1 MTRDTAPEDVLA
13 YAPRYRRIEQALRV
27 RLAAMQPDDPL
38 PSEAQL
44 SQEFSVSRM
53 TARAA
58 VTRLVE
64 DGLAYRESGRG
75 TFVAAPPARRR
86 ADSLVRFSE
95 EMRRRGRR
103 PSSRLIHRER
113 RPARDNEVHRLRLRA
128 PAEVIA
134 IQRVRLADDVP
145 VAVEDAIFPSKLEAL
160 LAADVTDRSLHE
172 TLVELGYVPS
182 SGHATITAVN
192 ADVPTSHVL
201 EVDDGTALLVEQRLI
216 LDQNGDSLELTQS
229 RYVAHRYA
237 LEVSF
242 DVDDA

>member
-1 MTRDTAPEDVLA
+1 MQPDLA
-13 YAPRYRRIEQALRV
+13 SDALAFAPRYRRIEQALRV
-27 RLAAMQPDDPL
+27 RLAAMRPDDPL

-75 TFVAAPPARRR
+75 TFVAAPPTPRR
-86 ADSLVRFSE
+86 ADNLVRFSA
-95 EMRRRGRR
+95 EMRRQGRR

-113 RPARDNEVHRLRLRA
+113 RPASAEETRRLRLRA
-128 PAEVIA
+128 GAQVVA
-134 IQRVRLADDVP
+134 IRRVRLADGEP
-145 VAVEDAIFPSKLEAL
+145 VAVEDAVFPGDLDAL
-160 LAADVTDRSLHE
+160 LSAELEHRSLHE
-172 TLVELGYVPS
+172 TLVDLGRVPS
-182 SGHATITAVN
+182 TGHATITAAN
-192 ADVPTSHVL
+192 ADDRTAHL
-201 EVDDGTALLVEQRLI
+201 LQVDDGTALLVEQRAI
-216 LDQNGDSLELTQS
+216 LDQDGEPLELTRS

-242 DVDDA
+242 SVDDA